1 MKRTWKQTVGKKGS
15 VQSSL
20 CPAPVRRPFK
30 WKYCHAS
37 RRGGRLG
44 KVRLRPR
51 RPHVSGCFRIRNF
64 FYPGYHRFFSRA
76 AGIFGVGRRPTN
88 LRPWAEATRGEAH
101 YKDLTKTGNRA
112 RKVSGTRGTTF
123 SFRIQKFPR
132 LHVSAF
138 KLNLPVHPYLDVFES
153 ANFSFIGPS
162 WMNIHGK
169 ELGSILRH

>member
-51 RPHVSGCFRIRNF
+51 RPHVSGCFWIRNF
-64 FYPGYHRFFSRA
+64 FYPGYQRFFSRA
-76 AGIFGVGRRPTN
+76 AGIFGVGRRPKPRGAKLTIKTWQKPETALGKSLAPGVQLFLSGFKN
-88 LRPWAEATRGEAH
+88 FHVHMYPHSNWICPSTRIWMSLNPQIFLLS
-101 YKDLTKTGNRA
+101 D
-112 RKVSGTRGTTF
+112 
-123 SFRIQKFPR
+123 R
-132 LHVSAF
+132 LEWIFMV
-138 KLNLPVHPYLDVFES
+138 KN
-153 ANFSFIGPS
+153 
-162 WMNIHGK
+162 
-169 ELGSILRH
+169 